1 MMNSSI
7 RLIKPDRLSETFK
20 NFDDHIDNHLG
31 VFFYNIYNLLP
42 HCYNIYIDNDGE
54 VKTKDAIDYFHNI
67 EIKLNN
73 NIDTRYLIKSA
84 HNKEDIKLICIVDD
98 DYVIVGDTF
107 PFLIH
112 VMVSDSQEHDSDV
125 SFELYCDPNYLDK
138 IISLL
143 KPCFRP
149 MDRKYSYAFG
159 IATYTGNSIYTS
171 HYDYSPKDI
180 SIENNYNDDFQ
191 KPYEKIC
198 EVIEKKNET
207 GLVLMYGE
215 PGTGKSSVIKNLI
228 SKYPETEFVFVDGS
242 LLANVP
248 NNLLVSYFIENVNTV
263 FILEDCEK
271 VLMSREEGYNPVINT
286 LLNVTDGIIGDVLGI
301 KLICTFN
308 TSLSKIDKALLRKGR
323 LSVKYEFKKLKA
335 NKVSKLLGR
344 EVKEDMTLA
353 DIYNIDNENDFSKT
367 EKKKVGF
374 NN

>member
-1 MMNSSI
+1 MNSSI

-84 HNKEDIKLICIVDD
+84 HNKEDIKLICIADD

-125 SFELYCDPNYLDK
+125 SFELYCDPNYLDE

-159 IATYTGNSIYTS
+159 IATYTVNSIYTS

-335 NKVSKLLGR
+335 NKVSKILGR
-344 EVKEDMTLA
+344 EVKEDMNLA
-353 DIYNIDNENDFSKT
+353 DIYNIDNENNFSKT

>member
-54 VKTKDAIDYFHNI
+54 VKTKDTIDYFHNI

-84 HNKEDIKLICIVDD
+84 HNKEDIKLICIADD

-112 VMVSDSQEHDSDV
+112 VMVSDNQEHDSDV
-125 SFELYCDPNYLDK
+125 SFELYCDPNYLDE

-149 MDRKYSYAFG
+149 MDKKYSYAFG

-171 HYDYSPKDI
+171 HYYYSPKDI

-248 NNLLVSYFIENVNTV
+248 NNLLVSYFIENENTV

-286 LLNVTDGIIGDVLGI
+286 LLNVTDGIIGDILGI

-335 NKVSKLLGR
+335 NKVSKILGR

>member
-67 EIKLNN
+67 EIKLDN

-84 HNKEDIKLICIVDD
+84 HNKEDIKLICIADD

-125 SFELYCDPNYLDK
+125 SFELYCDPNYLNE

-159 IATYTGNSIYTS
+159 IATYNSNSIYTS

-335 NKVSKLLGR
+335 NKVSKILGR
-344 EVKEDMTLA
+344 EVKEDMNLA

>member
-1 MMNSSI
+1 MMKSSI

-20 NFDDHIDNHLG
+20 NFNDHIDNHLG

-84 HNKEDIKLICIVDD
+84 HNKEDIKLICIADD

-112 VMVSDSQEHDSDV
+112 VMVSNSQEHDSDV
-125 SFELYCDPNYLDK
+125 SFELYCDPNYLDE

-248 NNLLVSYFIENVNTV
+248 NNLLVSYFIENENTV

-344 EVKEDMTLA
+344 EVKEDMNLA

>member
-1 MMNSSI
+1 MT
-7 RLIKPDRLSETFK
+7 L
-20 NFDDHIDNHLG
+20 
-31 VFFYNIYNLLP
+31 
-42 HCYNIYIDNDGE
+42 
-54 VKTKDAIDYFHNI
+54 
-67 EIKLNN
+67 
-73 NIDTRYLIKSA
+73 
-84 HNKEDIKLICIVDD
+84 
-98 DYVIVGDTF
+98 
-107 PFLIH
+107 
-112 VMVSDSQEHDSDV
+112 
-125 SFELYCDPNYLDK
+125 
-138 IISLL
+138 
-143 KPCFRP
+143 
-149 MDRKYSYAFG
+149 
-159 IATYTGNSIYTS
+159 
-171 HYDYSPKDI
+171 
-180 SIENNYNDDFQ
+180 
-191 KPYEKIC
+191 
-198 EVIEKKNET
+198 IEKKNET

-248 NNLLVSYFIENVNTV
+248 NNLLVSYFIENENTV

-286 LLNVTDGIIGDVLGI
+286 LLNVTDGIIGDILGI

-344 EVKEDMTLA
+344 EIKEDMTLA

>member
-1 MMNSSI
+1 MNSSI

-67 EIKLNN
+67 EIKLDN

-84 HNKEDIKLICIVDD
+84 HNKEDIKLICIADD

-125 SFELYCDPNYLDK
+125 SFELYCDPNYLDE

-159 IATYTGNSIYTS
+159 IATYTCNSIYTS

-335 NKVSKLLGR
+335 NKVSKILGR
-344 EVKEDMTLA
+344 EVKEDMNLA